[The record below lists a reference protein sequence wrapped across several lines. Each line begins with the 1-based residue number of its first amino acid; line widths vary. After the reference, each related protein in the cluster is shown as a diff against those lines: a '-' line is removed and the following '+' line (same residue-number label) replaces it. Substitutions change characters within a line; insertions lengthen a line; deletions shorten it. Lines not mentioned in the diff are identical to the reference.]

1 MSEYTVT
8 EHNAIT
14 NEIITR
20 EMTADEISY
29 IDQQKQIFEDNLAKL
44 ASDEAA
50 KNAVLAKLGITQEEL
65 KAALA

>member
-1 MSEYTVT
+1 MSDYTVT

-14 NEIITR
+14 NEIVTR